1 MDFIVRFCDIRFSG
15 NILLGQS
22 GFFAL
27 SVTCRSLSGF
37 WFEQSQVV
45 LPGRPALVPYQGPG
59 KLATIATFEKLP
71 EFVKLLA
78 ELGL

>member
-1 MDFIVRFCDIRFSG
+1 MRFSV

-22 GFFAL
+22 GFFVL
-27 SVTCRSLSGF
+27 SVICWSVSGF

-45 LPGRPALVPYQGPG
+45 LPGKPAPVPYQGPG
-59 KLATIATFEKLP
+59 KLATIAGFERLP